1 MSARTT
7 TTIALLAA
15 ALGCAEAP
23 PRPAERPPSAGKPA
37 ASPAARASAPAAPAA
52 PAAKSATVRNGGA
65 SASAPAP
72 GAAPAGAA
80 AAPGAEPALPA
91 KAQRLFEE
99 AVRAKEDQ
107 KKLKVPPDWPYLERK
122 WRAVL
127 DAADVAEARYNLGV
141 ALEGQGKLGEARA
154 EYERARALKPTL
166 RQASVNLGVLL
177 EKQGDPAGA
186 SAVYAQCVRDF
197 PEDAVARARLAA
209 LYRESGQLDEAWRLA
224 REALVREP
232 RTVGAYRVL
241 ARVALQKNELDLA
254 KLIALRAQKLDDQDP
269 ELPWVVGL
277 VLARQGD
284 DAGAQ
289 VQFRKALA
297 LREGFLPARYALL
310 EGAVKK
316 QAWGTVA
323 EHAAAILKIEPGNA
337 GVQLAHGLALR
348 YTGKPDE
355 ALAAYDRAE
364 KASNDRLPETH
375 LARGVLL
382 ARVKSECEPALQELK
397 LYTARIGPLLPE
409 GSQVTKLQRECEA
422 QLEEAHKAAEAAK
435 QMQAEA
441 ARQAAVKAAKDGKG
455 TSGEPSKEPP
465 VEKVPAPGP
474 APGGTPPPSPPR

>member
-1 MSARTT
+1 MTVRT

-15 ALGCAEAP
+15 ALGCAGAP
-23 PRPAERPPSAGKPA
+23 PRPEEQPPA
-37 ASPAARASAPAAPAA
+37 AARPATKPAARAQPPAAPPP
-52 PAAKSATVRNGGA
+52 PAAKSAAAKNGA
-65 SASAPAP
+65 APAAATP

-80 AAPGAEPALPA
+80 AAQGAGAEPALPP

-99 AVRAKEDQ
+99 AVRAEEEQ

-127 DAADVAEARYNLGV
+127 DAAEVAEARHNLGV
-141 ALEGQGKLGEARA
+141 ALEGQGRLGEARA
-154 EYERARALKPTL
+154 EYERARAQKPTL

-209 LYRESGQLDEAWRLA
+209 LYREAGQLDEAWRLA

-254 KLIALRAQKLDDQDP
+254 KLIALRAQKLDDRDP
-269 ELPWVVGL
+269 ELPWVVGQ

-310 EGAVKK
+310 EGALKK

-323 EHAAAILKIEPGNA
+323 EHAAAILKVEPQNA
-337 GVQLAHGLALR
+337 SVQLAHGLALR
-348 YTGKPDE
+348 YTGKADE
-355 ALAAYDRAE
+355 ALAAYERAE

-397 LYTARIGPLLPE
+397 LYTARSGPLLPE

-422 QLEEAHKAAEAAK
+422 QLEEGRKAAEAAK

-441 ARQAAVKAAKDGKG
+441 AAKAAKEGKQ
-455 TSGEPSKEPP
+455 K
-465 VEKVPAPGP
+465 GP
-474 APGGTPPPSPPR
+474 APVPAGGASPVSAPAQGPAR